1 MTAIEVP
8 FPAMSDDDPDA
19 EGVVG
24 SWFVRDGQAVKAGQI
39 IAEVQVEK
47 VSRDVEAPTSG
58 VIHLSV
64 REEEPVRQGALIAT
78 IEA

>member
-1 MTAIEVP
+1 
-8 FPAMSDDDPDA
+8 
-19 EGVVG
+19 
-24 SWFVRDGQAVKAGQI
+24 
-39 IAEVQVEK
+39 VQVEK
-47 VSRDVEAPTSG
+47 VSQDVEAPTSG